1 MRRYIVLPSTDEPV
15 TEYEKQKWINYTN
28 KHPYTTIKSKG
39 ITYKEG
45 KII

>member
-1 MRRYIVLPSTDEPV
+1 MRRYIVLPYTDKPV
-15 TEYEKQKWINYTN
+15 TEYEKQKWL
-28 KHPYTTIKSKG
+28 SKG